1 MEFNMKRLILTGLAV
16 LLLLCGCSSGT
27 SNPDSNGD
35 GVITYE
41 DYSGKRFSILV
52 GSIFDGVAD
61 EHFNPSRKLYFNN
74 VVEEIEAVSLG
85 KTDAA
90 LVDGA
95 AAVQSLGSGMYEDL
109 TTVDVPIEG
118 LDLPYGV
125 FSSDDDIIVKYNEF
139 LEIIKADGTL
149 AEMQERWLNTYSLDT
164 VMPEIAAPESPD
176 GVLKV
181 AIMATYPPFTLLAEG
196 GDYKG
201 FDIEQ
206 LRRFGLYIN
215 MDVEFIEM
223 DFGAMLPF
231 VKSGKAT
238 LGGSVYITP
247 ERQEAFFFSEPDFVS
262 KTVLVVKKPQ

>member
-1 MEFNMKRLILTGLAV
+1 MKRILTVILAAV
-16 LLLLCGCSSGT
+16 LMLCGCSAQNA
-27 SNPDSNGD
+27 NPDSNGD

-74 VVEEIEAVSLG
+74 VVEEIEAVNLG

-95 AAVQSLGSGMYEDL
+95 AAVQSLGSGMYPDL
-109 TTVDVPIEG
+109 TTIDVPIEG

-125 FSSDDDIIVKYNEF
+125 FSADDEIISRYNEF
-139 LEIIKADGTL
+139 LAEIEADGTL
-149 AEMQERWLNTYSLDT
+149 KEMQDRWLNSYSLET
-164 VMPEIAAPESPD
+164 VMPEIAAPENPS
-176 GVLKV
+176 GTLKV
-181 AIMATYPPFTLLAEG
+181 AIMATYPPFTLLADG
-196 GDYKG
+196 GEYKG

-231 VKSGKAT
+231 VKSGKAD

-247 ERQEAFFFSEPDFVS
+247 EREEAFFFSEPDFSS